1 MAEGYRG
8 EGWKRTGPT
17 GMVCVWWWECIGNEI
32 MWELMDGG
40 ADRRHFPSSF
50 TTQPNNPTKCHSR
63 FPPCQAH
70 GCTTRQCFPWD
81 FLVLLLRE
89 SLGGK
94 RAHAIFPSP
103 SQNILIYT
111 DSLEALEEHNAHTE
125 RETLLPT
132 CTHIPCCIH
141 IQS

>member
-8 EGWKRTGPT
+8 EGWNRTGPT

-50 TTQPNNPTKCHSR
+50 TTQPNNPTKVPQSVPTMPSAWLHHKTVLPTG
-63 FPPCQAH
+63 FPCASSQ
-70 GCTTRQCFPWD
+70 GEPWG
-81 FLVLLLRE
+81 RE
-89 SLGGK
+89 SPCNLP
-94 RAHAIFPSP
+94 FS
-103 SQNILIYT
+103 SQNISIYT
-111 DSLEALEEHNAHTE
+111 DSLEALKEHNAHTE

-141 IQS
+141 IQT